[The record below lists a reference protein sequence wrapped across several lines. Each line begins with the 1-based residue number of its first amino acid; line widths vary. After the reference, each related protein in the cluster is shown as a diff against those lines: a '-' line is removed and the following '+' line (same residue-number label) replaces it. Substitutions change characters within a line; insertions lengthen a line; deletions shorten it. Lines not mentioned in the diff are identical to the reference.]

1 MRFGLTRTAW
11 LAIWLVSWTAAVEA
25 ASGDADGTY
34 SVTITR
40 IEVSTDGGSTYTTI
54 FSGSQAVNIA
64 SVSAGAT
71 VAGLAN
77 GVSLE
82 AGTYNVV
89 RVTLGSTLLLKGY
102 VNNGATTIFTN
113 GGTDGAGFSTNT
125 SAANTPGSTY
135 AISTFTIPEASRTA
149 TITGLSIVLVKDAN
163 TTVTVKFDTAGV
175 ITQSGGTP
183 SVGAPSVSITSS

>member
-1 MRFGLTRTAW
+1 MQLRIAHPAW
-11 LAIWLVSWTAAVEA
+11 LAGWLLIWAAPAQA

-34 SVTITR
+34 TVTITR
-40 IEVSTDGGSTYTTI
+40 LEASTNGGTTYTTI

-71 VAGLAN
+71 VAGLAS

-82 AGTYNVV
+82 AGTYNTI
-89 RVTLGSTLLLKGY
+89 RVTLDSSLLLRGY
-102 VNNGATTIFTN
+102 VNNGGTTIFTN

-125 SAANTPGSTY
+125 NAANTPGSTY

-149 TITGLSIVLVKDAN
+149 TITGLSITLVKDAN
-163 TTVTVKFDTAGV
+163 TTVTVKFDTSGV
-175 ITQSGGTP
+175 LTQTGGVP
-183 SVGAPSVSITSS
+183 SVGAPSVSVTSS